1 VGHRVGSGVQS
12 NGGLR
17 AAEWDRAGTV
27 LGACAQWDQA
37 ALCSAT
43 KAETLESQ
51 HDALDARNIALEPK
65 KRLSASKM
73 RVRTLKMELWALKEG
88 CE

>member
-17 AAEWDRAGTV
+17 AAEAGEQP
-27 LGACAQWDQA
+27 CAQWDQA

-43 KAETLESQ
+43 KAKTLESQ
-51 HDALDARNIALEPK
+51 NDALDARNIALEPK